1 MKILN
6 TIMMAAIAVALV
18 SCGGSKEKTTYSLDT
33 KSSSLTWKGAMS
45 AEYFHTGTVN
55 FTEGS
60 IEMEGDKLLSGT
72 FTIDMNTITSG
83 DDNIPAE
90 KKEYLNAHL
99 KDTAFFF
106 AVKFPNV
113 TVNVDGYENGKLS
126 TMINVRGQEIKQN
139 IPVELVH
146 TEKNVTI
153 AGKFSIDF
161 AALKMPGMEP
171 DPTTG
176 EKIQSLIEYDLNLT
190 LNKK

>member
-6 TIMMAAIAVALV
+6 TIMIAAAAVALV
-18 SCGGSKEKTTYSLDT
+18 SCGGAEEKTTYSLDT
-33 KSSSLTWKGAMS
+33 KNSSLTWKGAKS

-60 IEMEGDKLLSGT
+60 VEMEGDKLISGT

-113 TVNVDGYENGKLS
+113 TVKVDGYENGKLS
-126 TMINVRGQEIKQN
+126 TVINVRGQEIKQN
-139 IPVELVH
+139 IPVELVKS
-146 TEKNVTI
+146 EKNVTI
-153 AGKFSIDF
+153 SGKFSVDF
-161 AALKMPGMEP
+161 ASLNMPGFQP
-171 DPTTG
+171 DPESG
-176 EKIQSLIEYDLNLT
+176 EKIQSAIEYDLNLT